1 LFKKRKR
8 EDAMQFLRL
17 GVGCSLMEA
26 FESEPL
32 ELHREYVRKL
42 VEIGAVEDIVG

>member
-1 LFKKRKR
+1 MLKKGKR

-17 GVGCSLMEA
+17 RVGCSLMEA

-32 ELHREYVRKL
+32 ELHMEYVRKL
-42 VEIGAVEDIVG
+42 VEVGAVEDMVG